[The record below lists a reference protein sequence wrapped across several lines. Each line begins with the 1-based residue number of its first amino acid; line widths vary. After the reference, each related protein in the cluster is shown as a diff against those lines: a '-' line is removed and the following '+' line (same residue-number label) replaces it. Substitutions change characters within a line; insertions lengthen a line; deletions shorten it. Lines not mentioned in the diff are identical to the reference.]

1 MSSMSTISAADVNK
15 LRQMTGAGMMDCK
28 KALIE
33 SNGDFDAAIDNLRK
47 KGQKISLNRADR
59 AAQEGAVI
67 ALTSEDRKTGIVV
80 ELNCETDFVAK
91 NEDFVKLAYEIAN
104 LALTNKPADADA
116 LKALSIGSLTFE
128 QRLMDEMGKTG
139 EKMDVS
145 KYAIINGENVI
156 AYIHAGN
163 KMGVLVE
170 MNNAPSEANTNA
182 GKDTAMQIAAMNPL
196 ALNEAQVPAE
206 TIAREIE
213 VGKEQAIAEGKPAEM
228 AEKIAQGR
236 LNKFYKEYTLLNQE
250 FVKDSS
256 KSIAKMLADTET
268 GLTVVSFKRIAL
280 GA

>member
-1 MSSMSTISAADVNK
+1 MSISAADVNK

-28 KALIE
+28 KALVE
-33 SNGDFDAAIDNLRK
+33 SNGDFEAAIDFLRK

-59 AAQEGAVI
+59 AAKEGAVI
-67 ALTSEDRKTGIVV
+67 ALTSDDRKIGVIV

-91 NEDFVKLAYEIAN
+91 NDEFVKFAHDIAK
-104 LALTNKPADADA
+104 LALAQKPADAEA
-116 LKALSIGSLTFE
+116 LKALTLDGLTLE
-128 QRLMDEMGKTG
+128 QRLVDMMGKTG

-145 KYAIINGENVI
+145 KYEILTGENII

-163 KMGVLVE
+163 RMGVLVE
-170 MNNAPSEANTNA
+170 MNNAPSEANMVA
-182 GKDTAMQIAAMNPL
+182 GKDTAMQIAAMNPI
-196 ALNEAQVPAE
+196 ALNEKEVPQE
-206 TIAREIE
+206 TINREIE

-250 FVKDSS
+250 FVKDNT
-256 KSIAKMLADTET
+256 KTIAKMLTDAEP
-268 GLTVVSFKRIAL
+268 GLVVKSFRRIAL

>member
-1 MSSMSTISAADVNK
+1 MSTISASDVNK

-28 KALIE
+28 KALVE

-67 ALTSEDRKTGIVV
+67 ALTSDDRKTGIVI

-91 NEDFVKLAYEIAN
+91 NDDFVKFANEIAQ
-104 LALTNKPADADA
+104 LALTQKPSNLEA
-116 LKALSIGSLTFE
+116 LKALEIGGFSLE
-128 QRLMDEMGKTG
+128 QRMMDEMGKTG

-145 KYAIINGENVI
+145 KYEIIQGENVV

-163 KMGVLVE
+163 RMGVLVQ
-170 MNNAPSEANTNA
+170 MNNAPSESNLIA
-182 GKDTAMQIAAMNPL
+182 GKDTAMQIAAMNPI
-196 ALNEAQVPAE
+196 ALNESEVPTE

-250 FVKDSS
+250 FVKDGS
-256 KSIAKMLADTET
+256 KSIAKMLSDTEA
-268 GLTVVSFKRIAL
+268 GLTVLKFKRVAL

>member
-1 MSSMSTISAADVNK
+1 MSTISAADVNK

-28 KALIE
+28 KALVE
-33 SNGDFDAAIDNLRK
+33 SNGDFEAAIDNLRK

-91 NEDFVKLAYEIAN
+91 NEDFVKFAYEIAN
-104 LALTNKPADADA
+104 LALSNKPADADA
-116 LKALSIGSLTFE
+116 LKALTIGSLTLE
-128 QRLMDEMGKTG
+128 QRLLDEMGKTG

-163 KMGVLVE
+163 RMGVLVE
-170 MNNAPSEANTNA
+170 MNNAPSDANMNA

-196 ALNEAQVPAE
+196 ALNEAQVPAD

-256 KSIAKMLADTET
+256 KSIAKMLADTEA

>member
-1 MSSMSTISAADVNK
+1 MSTISAADVNK

-28 KALIE
+28 KALVE
-33 SNGDFDAAIDNLRK
+33 SNGDFDAAIDFLRK

-59 AAQEGAVI
+59 AAKEGAVI
-67 ALTSEDRKTGIVV
+67 ALTSADRKTGVVV

-91 NEDFVKLAYEIAN
+91 NEDFVKFANELAQ
-104 LALTNKPADADA
+104 LALTHKPATAEA
-116 LKALSIGSLTFE
+116 LKALSIGGLTVE
-128 QRLMDEMGKTG
+128 QRLLDEMGKTG

-145 KYAIINGENVI
+145 KYEIVNGTNVV

-163 KMGVLVE
+163 RMGVLVE
-170 MNNAPSEANTNA
+170 MNNEPSEANLMA
-182 GKDTAMQIAAMNPL
+182 GKDTAMQIAAMNPI
-196 ALNEAQVPAE
+196 ALNEKEVPQE

-256 KSIAKMLADTET
+256 KSIAKMLSDAEA
-268 GLTVVSFKRIAL
+268 GLTVLSFKRVAL

>member
-28 KALIE
+28 KALVE

-67 ALTSEDRKTGIVV
+67 ALTSEDRKTGVVV

-91 NEDFVKLAYEIAN
+91 NEDFVKFAYEIAN
-104 LALTNKPADADA
+104 LALTHKPADAEA
-116 LKALSIGSLTFE
+116 LKALTIGSLSLE
-128 QRLMDEMGKTG
+128 QRLLDEMGKTG

-163 KMGVLVE
+163 RMGVLVE
-170 MNNAPSEANTNA
+170 MNNAPSDANMNA

-196 ALNEAQVPAE
+196 ALNESQVPAE

-213 VGKEQAIAEGKPAEM
+213 VGKDQAIAEGKPAEM

-236 LNKFYKEYTLLNQE
+236 LNKFFKEYTLLNQE

-256 KSIAKMLADTET
+256 KNIAKMLADTEA
-268 GLTVVSFKRIAL
+268 GLTVLSFKRIAL